1 MNAELQGRYLA
12 EFIRAMPGREIP
24 WLARLRKEAFA
35 RFAEKGFPTT
45 REEEW
50 KYTSVAALEKIS
62 FATAPPAEPGEIAPF
77 GFPGA
82 DCHQLVFI
90 NGRFAPALS
99 RLLPLPAGV
108 RIASLADVLEQYPER
123 LEARLTRASGT
134 ENRPFAALNAAFVTD
149 GGCIELAPGAVVEAP
164 IHLLFL
170 TASGGRAVMTHP
182 RSLIVAGEGSRAM
195 IVEHYAALDDG
206 TYFTNAVTEVALGRN
221 AQIEHLKLQEESFK
235 AFHIAVIEAHQDAGS
250 RYASHSVSLGALLAR
265 NDINTALDGEDA
277 NCELNGLYLADDR
290 QHVDHHTRIDH
301 TQPRGTSRELYKG
314 ILAGRARGVFS
325 GKVMVHEG
333 AQKTDARQTS
343 RNLLLSR
350 DAEVDTKPQL
360 EIYADDVKCS
370 HGATVGQLDEDM
382 IFYLRSRGID
392 EAAAKGLLTHAFAA
406 EVLNRISSEPIRH
419 VLEARLL
426 ARLPQGERIREFYG
440 EQAR

>member
-1 MNAELQGRYLA
+1 MNTDLQGRYLA
-12 EFIRAMPGREIP
+12 EFIRATAGHEPP
-24 WLARLRKEAFA
+24 WLDRLRKASFG

-45 REEEW
+45 RDEEW
-50 KYTSVAALEKIS
+50 KYTSIAALEKVA
-62 FATAPPAEPGEIAPF
+62 FETAPTVEPGDISAPF
-77 GFPGA
+77 GFAGMTS
-82 DCHQLVFI
+82 HQLVFI

-123 LEARLTRASGT
+123 LEALLTGASGT
-134 ENRPFAALNAAFVTD
+134 EDRPFATLNAAFAAD
-149 GGCIELAPGAVVEAP
+149 GACIELAPGAVVEAP
-164 IHLLFL
+164 ILLLFL
-170 TASGGRAVMTHP
+170 TAAGGKAVMTHP
-182 RSLIVAGEGSRAM
+182 RNLIVAGEGSRAL
-195 IVEHYAALDDG
+195 IIEHYAGLDDAG
-206 TYFTNAVTEVALGRN
+206 YFTNAVTEIALGRN
-221 AQIEHLKLQEESFK
+221 AHIEHLKLQEESFK
-235 AFHIAVIEAHQDAGS
+235 AFHIATIDVRQDAGS
-250 RYASHSVSLGALLAR
+250 RYVSHSVSLGALLAR
-265 NDINTALDGEDA
+265 NDIHTSLDGEFA
-277 NCELNGLYLADDR
+277 ECELNGLYLADDR

-301 TQPRGTSRELYKG
+301 AKPRGTSRELYKG

-333 AQKTDARQTS
+333 AQKTDARQTN

-350 DAEVDTKPQL
+350 DAEADTKPQL

-392 EAAAKGLLTHAFAA
+392 EAAAKGLLTYAFAS
-406 EVLNRISSEPIRH
+406 EVLNRISIEPIRH
-419 VLEARLL
+419 ALEERLL

-440 EQAR
+440 EQ